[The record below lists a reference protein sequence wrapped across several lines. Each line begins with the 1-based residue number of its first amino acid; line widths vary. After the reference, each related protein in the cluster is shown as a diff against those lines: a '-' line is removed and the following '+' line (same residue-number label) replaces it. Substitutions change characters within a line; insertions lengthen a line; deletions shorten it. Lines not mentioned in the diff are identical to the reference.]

1 MIITETEI
9 QQLQNETEKDEIVPD
24 RVDTVSDMSC
34 GGSSR
39 TETVRE
45 QCYDWDDNLEDT
57 PEDHTGNFIHQR
69 LIEIIHEGLEG
80 DINVKAMEDVNKS
93 R

>member
-45 QCYDWDDNLEDT
+45 QCYD
-57 PEDHTGNFIHQR
+57 
-69 LIEIIHEGLEG
+69 
-80 DINVKAMEDVNKS
+80 
-93 R
+93 